1 MILFLNVVLRLV
13 VRRINGI
20 VSVNG
25 WVRYGRIV
33 VLKSAVMELI
43 VIAMGLIVLSVA
55 MGLIVMI
62 VIAVVSIVADAIA
75 MDVIAADLQYLSQYY

>member
-1 MILFLNVVLRLV
+1 
-13 VRRINGI
+13 
-20 VSVNG
+20 
-25 WVRYGRIV
+25 
-33 VLKSAVMELI
+33 MELI
-43 VIAMGLIVLSVA
+43 VIAMELIVLSVAMGLIVIVVIAMGLIVLSAV